1 MPGQSN
7 QFMAHVDHVVE
18 PVELPGRSTRRP
30 PPKRLLELRLAEIGD
45 SEIEPPLRLQKFT
58 PAMFDSVP

>member
-1 MPGQSN
+1 MSIMLSSRLNYRAARHDG
-7 QFMAHVDHVVE
+7 
-18 PVELPGRSTRRP
+18 L
-30 PPKRLLELRLAEIGD
+30 PKRLLELRLAEIGD